1 MIMPGKSKFGK
12 EHPTYFVADIAANHD
27 GDLQRAKNLIALAA
41 EAGADAAK
49 FQHFK
54 ATSIVSD
61 YGFKSLGNQLSHQ
74 KTWEKSVYQVYD
86 AASIPDDWTP
96 YLYEECCKRGI
107 DYATSP
113 YNIDAIDKVKPYVAF
128 YKIGSG
134 EITWHEICLHMAKTG
149 KPIFLATGA
158 SSIDDVERLMEALL
172 PVARSLVIMQC
183 NTNYTGSR
191 DNFSHVNLHVLKTYA
206 KRWPDLTLGFSDHTP
221 GHAAV
226 LGAVA
231 LGARVIEKHFTDDT
245 SRKGPDHAFSLTPHA
260 WREMVSRTRE
270 LEMALG
276 DGIKRVEA
284 NEQETVILQRRSLRA
299 VQDFPVGHVLKKED
313 LIPLRPA
320 PHDSFPPY
328 LLESVIGKPLVI
340 GISTGEHLQPRHIA
354 SQKGEHYHA

>member
-1 MIMPGKSKFGK
+1 MITAGKRKIGK
-12 EHPTYFVADIAANHD
+12 NSPVYFVADIAANHD

-74 KTWEKSVYQVYD
+74 KAWDKSVYQVYNE
-86 AASIPDDWTP
+86 ASIPDDWTP
-96 YLYEECCKRGI
+96 YLYEECCKYGI

-113 YNIDAIDKVKPYVAF
+113 YNMDAIDKVKPYVAF

-134 EITWHEICLHMAKTG
+134 EITWPEICLHMAETG
-149 KPIFLATGA
+149 KPVFLATGA
-158 SSIDDVERLMEALL
+158 SSMDDVERLMELLL
-172 PVARSLVIMQC
+172 PVAESLVLMQC
-183 NTNYTGSR
+183 NTNYTGSI

-206 KRWPDLTLGFSDHTP
+206 MKWPDLTLGFSDHTP

-231 LGARVIEKHFTDDT
+231 LGARVIEKHFTDDA
-245 SRKGPDHAFSLTPHA
+245 SRKGPDHAFSLTPHT
-260 WREMVSRTRE
+260 WREMVARTRE

-276 DGIKRVEA
+276 DGIKRIED
-284 NEQETVILQRRSLRA
+284 NEQETVVLQRRSLRA
-299 VQDFPVGHVLKKED
+299 VQNFSAGHILKKED
-313 LIPLRPA
+313 LAPLRPA
-320 PHDSFPPY
+320 PHGSFPPY
-328 LLESVIGKPLVI
+328 LLDDVIGKSLVI
-340 GISTGEHLQPRHIA
+340 DISAGEHIQPRHII
-354 SQKGEHYHA
+354 SPKGEYRHA